1 MLIQAVLSIFNV
13 EYRFA
18 EYLVLKGLEKTRL
31 NLPNSIKQ
39 ALINRVYR
47 LRLDIRLI
55 TSILWFIL
63 VLIGLPLQFQIWDL
77 ESQVWL
83 LRLISPILQFLA
95 YCRGFCEGT
104 CCGLL
109 VAALVSKLIQ
119 WVKLQQHK
127 TQIYYLL
134 YRCKAL

>member
-39 ALINRVYR
+39 ALINRVHR

-55 TSILWFIL
+55 TSILWFVL
-63 VLIGLPLQFQIWDL
+63 VLIGLPLQFHIWDL

-95 YCRGFCEGT
+95 YCRGFCE
-104 CCGLL
+104 
-109 VAALVSKLIQ
+109 
-119 WVKLQQHK
+119 
-127 TQIYYLL
+127 
-134 YRCKAL
+134 